1 MRLLDLG
8 NRWHGAGSHH
18 DAAVSDSLDG
28 NASCWQADREHRRE
42 AYSAERRRS
51 EAHRTDNRQRSNDAR
66 KPHECDEVVEVEVE
80 RVGLRGEGVT
90 PQGCPEWQLLPDKP
104 KGLALPLI
112 EVRVGAAREPR
123 GPEGDPFHRSPSQW
137 RPARSAVACALFLR
151 PRVLLYG
158 GRLNMGEV

>member
-1 MRLLDLG
+1 MNASGAVESRARVCREQLVRLLDLG

-18 DAAVSDSLDG
+18 DAAVSDSVDG

-90 PQGCPEWQLLPDKP
+90 PP
-104 KGLALPLI
+104 K
-112 EVRVGAAREPR
+112 VPR
-123 GPEGDPFHRSPSQW
+123 M
-137 RPARSAVACALFLR
+137 AAVA
-151 PRVLLYG
+151 G
-158 GRLNMGEV
+158 